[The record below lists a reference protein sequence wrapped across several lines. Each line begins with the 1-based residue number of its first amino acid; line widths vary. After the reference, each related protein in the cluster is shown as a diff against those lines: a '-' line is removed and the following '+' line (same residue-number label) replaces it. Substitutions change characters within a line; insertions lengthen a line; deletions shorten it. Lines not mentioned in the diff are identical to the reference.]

1 MSADKKN
8 IMYNYTVED
17 HRRRLQNIR
26 LAEKTGTVSKAK
38 HLVTDYIRGQFVW
51 QSDRFSEK
59 DEELIKY
66 LAQNGIGM
74 IQLWEKVSRKD
85 HKEGDDPNT
94 WEMHLGEKMYRP
106 YDARLC
112 AEFIETAHK
121 YGIKVL
127 PYTSTNFYRVIA
139 NDFDPAWA
147 LPREADLCGVLAHCS
162 PASPGWRE
170 RILKQYTG
178 ILDEFDFDGVYIDT
192 GYTRPAD
199 YMRLEPHYLPEAKVA
214 EDEVLAFE
222 ENSDFD
228 GAMGDLLALIYGEVK
243 SRGGIVKIHKEGI
256 DTIRTDMRVYDYLWV
271 GECITDLDF
280 MRQRTGFYRP
290 YVVPDFNYKLED
302 DDERYL
308 HSIPYMQFPVVRNGT
323 MGIGS
328 PDADRPDFERQLKWL
343 SLYTRLTEYG
353 TWCYIDCDAPAIVPQ
368 KGKNTVVSLFINRD
382 IYIVAANYGYT
393 DDTVTVAGA
402 ACEYT
407 PDGEG
412 ERINKSFVLPGRK
425 LRVFKYE
432 GANTVGTTAEKRN
445 IESGLMDD

>member
-1 MSADKKN
+1 MNDKN
-8 IMYNYTVED
+8 IMYNYSAGD
-17 HRRRLQNIR
+17 HRRRLENIR
-26 LAEKTGTVSKAK
+26 LVEKTDTVSKSR

-66 LAQNGIGM
+66 LANNGIGM

-85 HKEGDDPNT
+85 HAEGDDPNE
-94 WEMHLGEKMYRP
+94 WEMHLGQRMYRP
-106 YDARLC
+106 YDAELC
-112 AEFIETAHK
+112 ANFIDTAHK

-139 NDFDPAWA
+139 NDFDTSWA

-162 PASPGWRE
+162 AASPKWRE
-170 RILKQYTG
+170 RILRQYTG
-178 ILDEFDFDGVYIDT
+178 ILDEFGFDGVYIDT
-192 GYTRPAD
+192 GYTRPSD
-199 YMRLEPHYLPEAKVA
+199 YMRIEPHYLPEVKLA

-222 ENSDFD
+222 ENASYD

-280 MRQRTGFYRP
+280 MRKKTCMYRP
-290 YVVPDFNYKLED
+290 YVVPDFNYKLDD

-328 PDADRPDFERQLKWL
+328 PDADRPDFERQLEWL
-343 SLYTRLTEYG
+343 SLYTRITEFG
-353 TWCYIDCDAPAIVPQ
+353 TWCYIDCDAPAIILQ
-368 KGKNTVVSLFINRD
+368 KGKNTVVSLFVNRE
-382 IYIVAANYGYT
+382 IYIVAANYGYNA
-393 DDTVTVAGA
+393 DTVSVAGA
-402 ACEYT
+402 AQELT

-412 ERINKSFVLPGRK
+412 EFISGSFDLPGRK
-425 LRVFKYE
+425 LRVFRYVGSDCDS
-432 GANTVGTTAEKRN
+432 GASAQARN
-445 IESGLMDD
+445 IESGLIDD